1 MALDIKLLDSNC
13 PTWATYRKPSHH
25 SLEFPDFLSD
35 IDGSNKKVR
44 ITYSYTISGDE
55 ITVEEWRVKLLEPFI
70 MSDADITLSMME
82 VLYPVTQGYVLNYC
96 ANLIIES

>member
-1 MALDIKLLDSNC
+1 MALDIKLFDSNC

-25 SLEFPDFLSD
+25 SLKFDDFLSD

-82 VLYPVTQGYVLNYC
+82 VLYPVTKGLYVNYC
-96 ANLIIES
+96 ASLIIES